1 MASESSKEVYQ
12 FQAEINELLSLIIN
26 TFYTNSDVFL
36 RELISN
42 ASDANNKARHLFLKE
57 PESRIGREHHVR
69 IHTTGT
75 PDDSPVLIV
84 EDNGVGMSKDDLVN
98 NLGTI
103 ASSGTKNFA
112 MSMPDGGGDG
122 GGLQDLIGQFG
133 VGFYSAY
140 LVAEEVHV
148 FTRKD
153 EPDSVPYK
161 WSSTAS
167 GSFEIE
173 PVSDDQMPTCGTRV
187 ELRLKNTA
195 LKYLE
200 ETTLKEIVGKHSGF
214 LGYPVQLLTRTQKPV
229 EDEDEDEVEKEEG
242 HVEEVEDASP
252 KEPKMVDVEE
262 WTTLNTTQPIWK
274 RDGDDVP
281 AEEYA
286 AFYKSISNDWEDPL
300 VHRRFVAEGQI
311 EFKSLLFIPRR
322 APFDMFKKSDD
333 TGRVKLYVRGVL
345 VTDKNEEML
354 PDWLTFVRGIVDSDD
369 LPLNVSR
376 ETMQQNTAMKVIRKN
391 IVKRAIE
398 MVEALAE
405 SEDQTDFNTFY
416 DSFHQS
422 IKLGVHDDSSNKTR
436 LTQLLRFQHAKGGDK
451 ISLKQYVESST
462 DDNIYYLSGA
472 SRDFLANSPFTKGVL
487 EQGHD
492 VLFMVDPIDEYVC
505 QQLRD
510 FEGKTMVDISKDN
523 TIFQVV
529 DDECGDICKHIM
541 DTLGAELEKVVVSS
555 RLGDVPCCI
564 VSTKYG
570 WGANMER
577 VMKSQSLSTNQQFGS
592 SQKRVMEINP
602 SHPLIKL
609 LRANKDVVHI
619 KSTIRVMYDVA
630 LINSGYMHDD
640 PSAFTGRMFNMLRA
654 GMGDDL
660 EDHAG
665 ADAGADHA
673 GADVGADVGADAGAD
688 HAGADVGADAGADHA
703 GAENMEQV
711 D

>member
-1 MASESSKEVYQ
+1 MATESSKEVFH

-26 TFYTNSDVFL
+26 TFYTNTDVFL

-57 PESRIGREHHVR
+57 PEARAGREHYVR
-69 IHTTGT
+69 IHTTGA

-112 MSMPDGGGDG
+112 MSMKDGGTDM
-122 GGLQDLIGQFG
+122 IGQFG

-140 LVAEEVHV
+140 LVADEVRV

-173 PVSDDQMPTCGTRV
+173 PLSDDQMPGSGTRV
-187 ELRLKNTA
+187 ELRLKDSA

-200 ETTLKEIVGKHSGF
+200 ESTLKEIVGKHSGF

-229 EDEDEDEVEKEEG
+229 EEPVEETDEPEKEEG
-242 HVEEVEDASP
+242 HIEEVEEEEEPP
-252 KEPKMVDVEE
+252 KEPKMVEVEE
-262 WTTLNTTQPIWK
+262 WATLNTVQPIWK

-281 AEEYA
+281 DEEYA
-286 AFYKSISNDWEDPL
+286 AFYKSISNDWENPL

-322 APFDMFKKSDD
+322 APFDMFKKTDNV
-333 TGRVKLYVRGVL
+333 GRIKLYVRGVL
-345 VTDKNEEML
+345 VSDKNEEML

-391 IVKRAIE
+391 VVKRAIE

-405 SEDQTDFNTFY
+405 AEDQTNFNTFY
-416 DSFHQS
+416 DNFHQS
-422 IKLGVHDDSSNKTR
+422 LKLGVHDDHSSKPR
-436 LTQLLRFQHAKGGDK
+436 LTNLLRFQHANGDGR
-451 ISLKQYVESST
+451 ISLKQYVESAT
-462 DDNIYYLSGA
+462 DDHIYYLTGA

-487 EQGHD
+487 EKGHD

-523 TIFQVV
+523 AIFQV
-529 DDECGDICKHIM
+529 DDDACGDVCTRIM
-541 DTLGAELEKVVVSS
+541 DALGAQLEKVVVSS
-555 RLGDVPCCI
+555 RLGNVPCCI

-577 VMKSQSLSTNQQFGS
+577 VMKSQSLSTNQHFGMD
-592 SQKRVMEINP
+592 QKRVMEINP
-602 SHPLIKL
+602 AHPLIKL
-609 LRANKDVVHI
+609 LQANKDDALL
-619 KSTIRVMYDVA
+619 KSTVRVMYDVA

-640 PSAFTGRMFNMLRA
+640 PSAFTGRVFNMLCA
-654 GMGDDL
+654 SMGGDL
-660 EDHAG
+660 EDEPKPEP
-665 ADAGADHA
+665 DAE
-673 GADVGADVGADAGAD
+673 
-688 HAGADVGADAGADHA
+688 
-703 GAENMEQV
+703 AEAEAEAKEDMEQV